1 MTDKK
6 ESKGAG
12 VSANTP
18 PKQGATKDSGLTDN
32 TTKIIRVVDRI
43 DEISF
48 DLTCPH
54 CGKTYTVIA
63 RLKLE

>member
-32 TTKIIRVVDRI
+32 TTKIIR
-43 DEISF
+43 
-48 DLTCPH
+48 TPQ
-54 CGKTYTVIA
+54 
-63 RLKLE
+63 KL